1 MDISRNPDKTE
12 YIGPSKGG
20 IMGLRNLA
28 EAIILQ
34 SLEDI
39 WSEKHRK
46 ESVDFICGE
55 RFRLCA
61 QIAGM
66 GTAEQIDLLL
76 MLHKSL
82 SAGSC
87 SCDVFPGG
95 VKIHD
100 KQTRSGSGRHKY
112 SEPEE
117 GHCH

>member
-1 MDISRNPDKTE
+1 
-12 YIGPSKGG
+12 
-20 IMGLRNLA
+20 MGLRNLA

-39 WSEKHRK
+39 WSEEHRT

-61 QIAGM
+61 QMAGM
-66 GTAEQIDLLL
+66 DTAEQIDLLL

-82 SAGSC
+82 SSGNR
-87 SCDVFPGG
+87 SCDGFPRGAN
-95 VKIHD
+95 IHD
-100 KQTRSGSGRHKY
+100 KQTCNRSWRNKY